1 MGKIRKTFFLNRD
14 MMIALKEM
22 HWPSPPWHFG
32 HRHSPAFWALKTGIW
47 ISTWGAPF
55 QKYQNRIFS
64 NYILN
69 FESLYLNWS
78 RRSNIFT
85 KLFLA
90 LYLST
95 IWIKKDIFL
104 NENITFGKWYGR
116 CKLEK
121 IASLDK
127 FFMTKQYLAT
137 SARDKMPI
145 HLKLES
151 TDIEEK
157 VVELL

>member
-1 MGKIRKTFFLNRD
+1 MED
-14 MMIALKEM
+14 E
-22 HWPSPPWHFG
+22 
-32 HRHSPAFWALKTGIW
+32 
-47 ISTWGAPF
+47 
-55 QKYQNRIFS
+55 
-64 NYILN
+64 
-69 FESLYLNWS
+69 
-78 RRSNIFT
+78 
-85 KLFLA
+85 
-90 LYLST
+90 
-95 IWIKKDIFL
+95 
-104 NENITFGKWYGR
+104 
-116 CKLEK
+116 KLEK